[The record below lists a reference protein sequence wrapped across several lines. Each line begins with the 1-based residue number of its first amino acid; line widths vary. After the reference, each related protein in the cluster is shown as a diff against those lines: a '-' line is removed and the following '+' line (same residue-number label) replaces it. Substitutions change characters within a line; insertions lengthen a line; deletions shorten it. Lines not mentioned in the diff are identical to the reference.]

1 MNKKSAFFLSALFV
15 FFLSSVA
22 HANNLTV
29 RNVQMGPRDPSSKTL
44 SVLFDVAWE
53 NSWRNKINHDAVWL
67 TVRLH
72 DTQAAVTD
80 RRLCQMPAV
89 GLSPAGTSSGTTS
102 GLEVYVAQDKTG
114 AFLRR
119 SQNSE
124 IGSIATQSV
133 KLTVDYSSCGFTE
146 SSQIG
151 VTVFGLEMVLVPQGS
166 FYAGDFGVSNA
177 SFKKGSGDNN
187 PWDIS
192 AESAISVTGAASDGY
207 YYTSA
212 NNAGEFATGASF
224 TVPDA
229 FPKGYN
235 GFYAMKYEIT
245 EGEWVEFLNSLPS
258 AQARAH
264 RDLTDTSHKNSD
276 AVLNRNTISCS
287 GSPLICTTQR
297 SSRPVSFLS
306 WKDLC
311 AFLDWAALRPMTELE
326 FEKAARGPFVP
337 VKGEYS
343 WSTIQIVPATTIS
356 GSAEEGDEVI
366 TNQGANANYNTT
378 VLSGGDTA
386 KGAEYQTGPI
396 RAGVFATSMSDR
408 QVSGGGN
415 YGNMEL
421 SGNLKE
427 WVVSIGNASGL
438 AFTGLHGN
446 GALTTVSGFEGNADV
461 SGWPGMDVDATH
473 GVTASSG
480 AGFRG
485 GSWADS
491 AERLRISDR
500 QEASSAASDALAT
513 YGGRGVRTAGQ

>member
-166 FYAGDFGVSNA
+166 FYAGDFG
-177 SFKKGSGDNN
+177 
-187 PWDIS
+187 
-192 AESAISVTGAASDGY
+192 
-207 YYTSA
+207 
-212 NNAGEFATGASF
+212 
-224 TVPDA
+224 
-229 FPKGYN
+229 
-235 GFYAMKYEIT
+235 
-245 EGEWVEFLNSLPS
+245 
-258 AQARAH
+258 
-264 RDLTDTSHKNSD
+264 
-276 AVLNRNTISCS
+276 
-287 GSPLICTTQR
+287 
-297 SSRPVSFLS
+297 
-306 WKDLC
+306 
-311 AFLDWAALRPMTELE
+311 
-326 FEKAARGPFVP
+326 
-337 VKGEYS
+337 
-343 WSTIQIVPATTIS
+343 
-356 GSAEEGDEVI
+356 
-366 TNQGANANYNTT
+366 
-378 VLSGGDTA
+378 
-386 KGAEYQTGPI
+386 
-396 RAGVFATSMSDR
+396 
-408 QVSGGGN
+408 
-415 YGNMEL
+415 
-421 SGNLKE
+421 
-427 WVVSIGNASGL
+427 
-438 AFTGLHGN
+438 
-446 GALTTVSGFEGNADV
+446 
-461 SGWPGMDVDATH
+461 
-473 GVTASSG
+473 
-480 AGFRG
+480 
-485 GSWADS
+485 
-491 AERLRISDR
+491 
-500 QEASSAASDALAT
+500 
-513 YGGRGVRTAGQ
+513 